1 MEPINQNKYNESKI
15 FNYNNKEYKNRR
27 NALPANLG
35 NNQRNILL
43 TNINNNQLRNFNNI
57 YENSLVS
64 SNNQELE
71 LVQRKKQRI
80 VLRNNGENINSNI
93 LYHNIVTG
101 NELTSENMNKY
112 KNDGFIQSNILES
125 ILSVFKITNLEQ
137 IEKLRYIIRLIIT
150 DYDLNNDKELL
161 KKRCDKII
169 RLIKNKPN

>member
-1 MEPINQNKYNESKI
+1 MEPNNQNKYNESKI

-27 NALPANLG
+27 TALPANLG

-43 TNINNNQLRNFNNI
+43 TNINNNELLNFNNI
-57 YENSLVS
+57 DENSLLT

-71 LVQRKKQRI
+71 SVQRKKQRI

-101 NELTSENMNKY
+101 SELTSENMNKY
-112 KNDGFIQSNILES
+112 KNDGFIQSSILES

>member
-1 MEPINQNKYNESKI
+1 MRKLLISAELLEIYFMNNIKNYIKISINFFKKNIFISIIMEPNNQNKYNESKI

-27 NALPANLG
+27 TALPANLG

-43 TNINNNQLRNFNNI
+43 TNINNNQLLNFNNI

-101 NELTSENMNKY
+101 SELTYENMNKY

-125 ILSVFKITNLEQ
+125 ILSVFTPLHI
-137 IEKLRYIIRLIIT
+137 
-150 DYDLNNDKELL
+150 
-161 KKRCDKII
+161 
-169 RLIKNKPN
+169 